1 MNKYL
6 ALFIAVLYGAELN
19 AQTLKPG
26 PRLVVNIAIDQLRTD
41 YLEHFS
47 PLYGN
52 DGFRRLLEQGC
63 VYESPSFPFSP
74 VDRASAIAS
83 IATGTTPRY
92 NGIAG
97 MKWLDRNTLRP
108 VHCTDDAKFV
118 ASPARLT
125 TSTIGDE
132 LKISTQGS
140 AVVYSIAYDEEAAI
154 LSAGH
159 AADAAFWRTSDNRQW
174 TTSAYYGDA
183 AVKWIKA
190 YSRENAQKSENE
202 SVISLAGDCIST
214 FVMGRD
220 NTPDLLSLTLSAKD
234 NSANASGHGNSTN
247 STLTDWQ
254 TEMLQVYVGLDRQLA
269 TLITNVEQA
278 VGRENVLF
286 VLSGTGY
293 TDEPPT
299 DYARYH
305 VPTGTFHIDRTAN
318 LLNMYLVAVY
328 GQGRYVE
335 ACAGNQIYLNRKLI
349 EDRHITLNEV
359 ISRAKDFLV
368 QNTGVSSVSESPY
381 SPTISG
387 DLIVD
392 VTPGW
397 QLIIDETGEQ
407 YTSRTAFV
415 PFPVILYGAGTP
427 ARRVTQPVSVC
438 QIAPT
443 IARAIRIRAPN
454 ACSEAPLP

>member
-6 ALFIAVLYGAELN
+6 ALIIAVLYGAEVN

-74 VDRASAIAS
+74 VDQASAIAA
-83 IATGTTPRY
+83 IATGTTPLY

-108 VHCTDDAKFV
+108 VHCTDDAKHI
-118 ASPARLT
+118 ASPARMM

-132 LKISTQGS
+132 LKISTQGT
-140 AVVYSIAYDEEAAI
+140 AVVYSIATTEEAAI

-159 AADAAFWRTSDNRQW
+159 AADGAFWRTNDSHRW
-174 TTSAYYGDA
+174 TTSSYYGDA

-190 YSRENAQKSENE
+190 YNSKNTQETENE
-202 SVISLAGDCIST
+202 EIISLAQECIST
-214 FVMGRD
+214 YVMGRD
-220 NTPDLLSLTLSAKD
+220 NTPDLLSLTFSAKQPGTGGS
-234 NSANASGHGNSTN
+234 NHTN
-247 STLTDWQ
+247 TTKQQLTDWQ
-254 TEMLQVYVGLDRQLA
+254 TDMLQVYVGLDRQLA
-269 TLITNVEQA
+269 TLITKIEQTL
-278 VGRENVLF
+278 GSENVLF

-299 DYARYH
+299 DYARYN

-368 QNTGVSSVSESPY
+368 QNMGVSNVSESPY
-381 SPTISG
+381 SPAISG

-397 QLIIDETGEQ
+397 QLVNDETGEQ
-407 YTSRTAFV
+407 YTSRAAFV

-427 ARRVTQPVSVC
+427 ARRITQPVSVC

-443 IARAIRIRAPN
+443 VARAIRIRAPN
-454 ACSEAPLP
+454 ACAEAPLP

>member
-6 ALFIAVLYGAELN
+6 ALIIAVLYGAELD
-19 AQTLKPG
+19 AQTLKPA

-41 YLEHFS
+41 YLEHFA

-52 DGFRRLLEQGC
+52 DGFRKLLEEGC

-108 VHCTDDAKFV
+108 VHCTDDAKYV
-118 ASPARLT
+118 ASPSRMT

-132 LKISTQGS
+132 LKISTQGAS
-140 AVVYSIAYDEEAAI
+140 AVYSIAFDEAAAI

-159 AADAAFWRTSDNRQW
+159 AADGAFWFTSDNHQW

-183 AVKWIKA
+183 TVKWIKA
-190 YSRENAQKSENE
+190 YSKENSQNTENE
-202 SVISLAGDCIST
+202 SIVQLAKNCITT

-220 NTPDLLSLTLSAKD
+220 NTPDLLSLTLSAKPTSTD
-234 NSANASGHGNSTN
+234 ASGRNNSTS

-269 TLITNVEQA
+269 TLIANVEQA

-293 TDEPPT
+293 TEETPT
-299 DYARYH
+299 DYAHYR

-368 QNTGVSSVSESPY
+368 QNTGVNNVSESPY
-381 SPTISG
+381 NPAISG

-397 QLIIDETGEQ
+397 LLVNDETGEQ
-407 YTSRTAFV
+407 YTSRAAFV
-415 PFPVILYGAGTP
+415 PFPLILYGAGTSS
-427 ARRVTQPVSVC
+427 RRVTQPVSVC